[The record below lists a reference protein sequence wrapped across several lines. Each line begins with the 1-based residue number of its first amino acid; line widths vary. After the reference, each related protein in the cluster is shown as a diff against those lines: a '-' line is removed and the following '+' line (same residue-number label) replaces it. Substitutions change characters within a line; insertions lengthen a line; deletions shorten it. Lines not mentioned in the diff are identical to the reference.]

1 MSQLS
6 PKSFI
11 KLFATVLTIMLMS
24 TGIAS
29 AATPTPGTGADIFGT
44 IAAPE
49 GVAAYNTQ
57 AGTGG
62 LGLMIF
68 FSNIIKLL
76 TIVAG
81 LWVFVNFLMAGW
93 SIITSAGDSGA
104 TKKAYDKILMSVI
117 GLVII
122 IGSYTLVALI
132 SLLLFGRADFI
143 LNPTITG
150 AK

>member
-1 MSQLS
+1 MSQLN
-6 PKSFI
+6 PKSLL
-11 KLFATVLTIMLMS
+11 KLFPIVLSAFLLS
-24 TGIAS
+24 AGLAN
-29 AATPTPGTGADIFGT
+29 AATPGADIFGT
-44 IAAPE
+44 IEAPE
-49 GVAAYNTQ
+49 GVAQYNTQ
-57 AGTGG
+57 AGGIG
-62 LGLMIF
+62 IMVF

-122 IGSYTLVALI
+122 IGSYTLIALI
-132 SLLLFGRADFI
+132 SLLLFGKADYI
-143 LNPTITG
+143 LNPVLTG
-150 AK
+150 AQ